1 MLQPYEKKYI
11 DDMSIMNRHDLY
23 NYLVSDIDV
32 LCWVASNSIGLLY
45 LTEPYK
51 TPLNDNLDAVMSE
64 ILFQEHDAYKLKNIP
79 YEEYKKLIRD
89 MSEEDYNFIA
99 VLRAYFERC
108 KAHPALWTFKYK
120 TQQVKKCYDEF
131 VEVLVG
137 YREYH
142 RFLRDQAKQLAVDIE
157 KGDAIVVEDKFRGK
171 KKPDIP
177 CNYDAPE
184 VIGRSGR
191 NYRYKDVIDDMIPED
206 FISVRMKNNK
216 GWTEFY
222 DPKKAKDMIKR
233 YNLSSKRRG
242 LAKEPE

>member
-11 DDMSIMNRHDLY
+11 DDMVIMNRHDLY
-23 NYLVSDIDV
+23 DYLVGDLDA
-32 LCWVASNSIGLLY
+32 LCWVASNSIGLLH
-45 LTEPYK
+45 LPEPYK
-51 TPLNDNLDAVMSE
+51 TPLNDNLDAVMAE

-89 MSEEDYNFIA
+89 MSEEDYNFIT

-120 TQQVKKCYDEF
+120 TQQVKKCYEEF

-142 RFLRDQAKQLAVDIE
+142 KFLRDQAKQLAEDVE
-157 KGDAIVVEDKFRGK
+157 NGDAIVVEDKFKGK

-177 CNYDAPE
+177 CNDDAPE

-191 NYRYKDVIDDMIPED
+191 RYLYQDVLNDIIPED
-206 FISVRMKNNK
+206 CISIRMKNNV
-216 GWTEFY
+216 GWTDFY
-222 DPKKAKDMIKR
+222 NPEKAKQMVKK
-233 YNLSSKRRG
+233 YKLSSKRRG
-242 LAKEPE
+242 LSKEPE

>member
-23 NYLVSDIDV
+23 DYLVGDIDV

-45 LTEPYK
+45 LPEPYK

-64 ILFQEHDAYKLKNIP
+64 ILFQEHEAYKLKNIP
-79 YEEYKKLIRD
+79 YEDYKRLIRD
-89 MSEEDYNFIA
+89 MSEEDYNFIT

-108 KAHPALWTFKYK
+108 KAHPRLWTFKYK
-120 TQQVKKCYDEF
+120 TRQVKKCYEEF

-142 RFLRDQAKQLAVDIE
+142 RFLRDQAKQLAEDIE
-157 KGDAIVVEDKFRGK
+157 KGDAIVVEDKFKGK

-177 CNYDAPE
+177 CTDNAPE

-191 NYRYKDVIDDMIPED
+191 TYRYQDVIDDMIPED
-206 FISVRMKNNK
+206 FISVRMKNNRD
-216 GWTEFY
+216 WTEFY
-222 DPKKAKDMIKR
+222 NPTKAKQMIKK

>member
-11 DDMSIMNRHDLY
+11 DDMSIMTRHDLY
-23 NYLVSDIDV
+23 NYLIGDIDV

-45 LTEPYK
+45 LPEPYK

-64 ILFQEHDAYKLKNIP
+64 ILFQEHAAYKLKNIP

-89 MSEEDYNFIA
+89 MSEEDYNFIT

-108 KAHPALWTFKYK
+108 KAHPRLWTFKYK

-177 CNYDAPE
+177 CNADSPE

-191 NYRYKDVIDDMIPED
+191 RYLYQDVLNDMIPED
-206 FISVRMKNNK
+206 YISVRMKNNT
-216 GWTEFY
+216 GWTDFY
-222 DPKKAKDMIKR
+222 SPEKAKQMVKK
-233 YNLSSKRRG
+233 YKLSSKRRG